1 MADTTR
7 TPAFSRVLYMVPT
20 VDAQGNDISVG
31 GNAATVNE
39 GVLAGTVAI
48 ADEPF
53 TDAANASGIASTSRY
68 FKPVN
73 APGVAGDGI
82 DYGTDAQN
90 LAAQRAECQQMVGLD
105 SGESNREIG
114 VSVYAPS

>member
-1 MADTTR
+1 MTASVR

-20 VDAQGNDISVG
+20 VDAQGNAINVG

-53 TDAANASGIASTSRY
+53 Y
-68 FKPVN
+68 
-73 APGVAGDGI
+73 
-82 DYGTDAQN
+82 
-90 LAAQRAECQQMVGLD
+90 
-105 SGESNREIG
+105 
-114 VSVYAPS
+114 